1 VNQAKAPIGG
11 VLSDQAI
18 YDLVHAGETEELIAR
33 DDFQLESLQPASYNP
48 RIARD
53 GLITPEG
60 DKFKPGC
67 DGPWPTKVVLYSGDA
82 AMFST
87 VERFLMPAN
96 VAGNITV
103 KNRQAT
109 NGLLLLSGLLI
120 DPDYGADTRD
130 DENPGRRLYL
140 HVANIGKEPITI
152 EPGQQIARIQFLH
165 VCGGQRR
172 SGAQPDSPPRI
183 EAADWN
189 SQQQPSLGFL
199 TDLKV
204 LKEKVDNV
212 SYQAQAVI
220 VGGILVLA
228 VTLLGLSL
236 STILSIGQSTN
247 ITKELHSLKP
257 SSTGGTV
264 LLIATVMSST
274 LWVVMLSLLALNRS
288 SGKRTRK

>member
-1 VNQAKAPIGG
+1 MNGGETTIGG
-11 VLSDQAI
+11 VLSDLAI
-18 YDLVHAGETEELIAR
+18 YEMVHSNGAGELIVRETFDPDCLA
-33 DDFQLESLQPASYNP
+33 PASYNP

-53 GLITPEG
+53 GLITPSG

-87 VERFLMPAN
+87 VEQFLMPAN

-120 DPDYGADTRD
+120 DPDYGADTKD

-152 EPGQQIARIQFLH
+152 EPGGQIARIQFLH
-165 VCGGQRR
+165 VYGGQRV
-172 SGAQPDSPPRI
+172 SSAQPASPPQI

-199 TDLKV
+199 TDLKE
-204 LKEKVDNV
+204 LKETVDRV
-212 SYQAQAVI
+212 SYQAQIVI
-220 VGGILVLA
+220 FGGIFVLTVTLIGVVLA
-228 VTLLGLSL
+228 F
-236 STILSIGQSTN
+236 
-247 ITKELHSLKP
+247 
-257 SSTGGTV
+257 V
-264 LLIATVMSST
+264 LAIVS
-274 LWVVMLSLLALNRS
+274 
-288 SGKRTRK
+288 K